1 MNKIADDLNQT
12 IQESNP
18 YIYDMLSNIGREL
31 FFPKGILS
39 QSAEAKEKAH
49 KINATIG
56 IAKENNSV
64 MSLSSITQSIIGID
78 PDKYLPYASSFGL
91 PELRTKWKEELFR
104 KNSSLKGKHISLP
117 VATCGIT
124 HAVSIFSDLW
134 TNPGDTVILP
144 DMMWGNY
151 NMTFGVR
158 KGVKVIQ
165 YDTFDPELTS
175 YNLDSFEKMV
185 RKEAQSS
192 DKIILILN
200 FPHNPTGYSLSI
212 EEGKKIADILKDI
225 AQKGTNV
232 IAVCD
237 DAYFGLFYEQE
248 TMKESLFS
256 LLSGSDERI
265 LAVKLDGATKED
277 YVWGL
282 RIGFITYGL
291 LAQKNSEDIYE
302 ALEKKTAGCVRGN
315 VSNISHLSQA
325 ILLKS
330 MGSNDYLEKK
340 QEKFDLLMERCSE
353 IKEILEDPAYKDS
366 FDAYPFNSGY
376 FMCIRLKEN
385 NAEKLRIH
393 LLDKYGLGLIS
404 IGENNLRV
412 AFSCVEVKDL
422 RTLFDLIVKGVNDL
436 RA

>member
-1 MNKIADDLNQT
+1 MNKIAQDLNQT
-12 IQESNP
+12 IQDSNP
-18 YIYDMLSNIGREL
+18 YIFEMLSKVGKKL

-49 KINATIG
+49 RINATIG

-64 MSLSSITQSIIGID
+64 MSLSSITESINGID
-78 PDKYLPYASSFGL
+78 PDQYLPYASSFGL
-91 PELRTKWKEELFR
+91 PELRKKWKDELFR
-104 KNSSLKGKHISLP
+104 KNSSLEGKKISLP

-124 HAVSIFSDLW
+124 HAVSIFSDIW
-134 TNPGDTVILP
+134 TDPGDNVILP

-158 KGVKVIQ
+158 KGVKVVQ
-165 YDTFDPELTS
+165 YDTFDSELTS

-192 DKIILILN
+192 GKIILILN
-200 FPHNPTGYSLSI
+200 FPHNPTGYSLSV
-212 EEGKKIADILKDI
+212 EEGKKIASILKDI
-225 AQKGTNV
+225 AQHGTNV

-237 DAYFGLFYEQE
+237 DAYFGLFYEPE

-256 LLSGSDERI
+256 LLAGSDERI

-291 LAQKNSEDIYE
+291 LAQKNGDEIFE

-330 MGSNDYLEKK
+330 MESNNYIEAK
-340 QEKFDLLMERCSE
+340 QEKFDLLMKRCLA
-353 IKEILEDPAYKDS
+353 IKEVVKDPAYQDA
-366 FDAYPFNSGY
+366 FDVYPFNSGY

-385 NAEKLRIH
+385 NAEELRIH

-404 IGENNLRV
+404 IGDNNLRV
-412 AFSCVEVKDL
+412 AFSCVEEKDL
-422 RTLFDLIVKGVNDL
+422 KTLFDLILKGVNDL
-436 RA
+436 RP

>member
-1 MNKIADDLNQT
+1 MNKIALDLNQI

-18 YIYDMLSNIGREL
+18 YIFEMLSNVGREL

-64 MSLSSITQSIIGID
+64 MGLDSITDSVSGID
-78 PDKYLPYASSFGL
+78 PEEYLPYASSYGL
-91 PELRTKWKEELFR
+91 PALREKWKKELFR
-104 KNSSLKGKHISLP
+104 KNSSLNGKNISLP
-117 VATCGIT
+117 IVTCGIT
-124 HAVSIFSDLW
+124 HAVSIFADVW

-158 KGVKVIQ
+158 NGVKVVQ
-165 YDTFDPELTS
+165 YDTFDSELTS
-175 YNLDSFEKMV
+175 YNLDAFEKMV
-185 RKEAQSS
+185 KKEAQSS
-192 DKIILILN
+192 GKIILLLN
-200 FPHNPTGYSLSI
+200 FPHNPTGYSLSL
-212 EEGKKIADILKDI
+212 EEGKKIAQLLENI
-225 AQKGTNV
+225 AKEGTNV

-237 DAYFGLFYEQE
+237 DAYFGLFYEEE

-256 LLSGSDERI
+256 LLAGCDERL

-277 YVWGL
+277 YAWGL
-282 RIGFITYGL
+282 RLGFITYGL
-291 LAQKNSEDIYE
+291 STEKNIEELYD

-315 VSNISHLSQA
+315 VSNISHLSQT

-330 MGSNDYLEKK
+330 MESNDYSEQK
-340 QEKFDLLMERCSE
+340 QGKYDLLMKRCSA
-353 IKEILEDPAYKDS
+353 IKEIVKDPSYKTA
-366 FDAYPFNSGY
+366 FDVYPFNSGY

-412 AFSCVEVKDL
+412 AFSCVEENELKA
-422 RTLFDLIVKGVNDL
+422 LFDLILKGVEDL
-436 RA
+436 RL